1 MAVPAS
7 GPNAFAKTKPLE
19 VLVAAPAVIDS
30 NSTDDKSS
38 S

>member
-7 GPNAFAKTKPLE
+7 GPNAFAQTKPLE
-19 VLVAAPAVIDS
+19 VLVTAPAVIDS
-30 NSTDDKSS
+30 NSTDDESS

>member
-7 GPNAFAKTKPLE
+7 GPNAFAQSKPLE

-30 NSTDDKSS
+30 NSTDDESPS
-38 S
+38 